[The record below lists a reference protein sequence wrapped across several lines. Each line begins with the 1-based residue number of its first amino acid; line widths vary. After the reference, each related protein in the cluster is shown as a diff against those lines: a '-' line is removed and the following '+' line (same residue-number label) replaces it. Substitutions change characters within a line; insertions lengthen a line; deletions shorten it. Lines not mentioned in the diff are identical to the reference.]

1 MEILPHETSAGG
13 RGPASDRLRRNFLI
27 AGRSGEG
34 LLNELIAA
42 RQRQGRTSAGSELG
56 LLRDAKRIVDLDAEV
71 ANSAF
76 ELRVLEEQLHRP
88 QNARLPSICATFVRR
103 IECAP

>member
-1 MEILPHETSAGG
+1 M
-13 RGPASDRLRRNFLI
+13 LR
-27 AGRSGEG
+27 
-34 LLNELIAA
+34 
-42 RQRQGRTSAGSELG
+42 SELD